1 MPWAD
6 AQRLTSIKAQII
18 LHEVGPESV
27 LSELGFEGE
36 EELSPAGWSPCCFGI
51 MRGGYRHRQ
60 RWLLSPEVLIVI
72 AQREETEQNAAP
84 RTI

>member
-27 LSELGFEGE
+27 LSELGFEGG
-36 EELSPAGWSPCCFGI
+36 EELSPAGHPAGS
-51 MRGGYRHRQ
+51 
-60 RWLLSPEVLIVI
+60 E
-72 AQREETEQNAAP
+72 
-84 RTI
+84 